1 MPRQIVLASRP
12 SGWPT
17 AANFALTEADRPEL
31 ADGQVRVRNL
41 FMSVDPYMRGRM
53 NDVKSY
59 VPPFRLG
66 EPLEG
71 GAIGTVIESRSPD
84 LAEGD
89 LVLHMLGWRDE
100 AVLPAR
106 QAREVTAAGGLS
118 PSAYLGVLG
127 MPTLTAYVGL
137 LDIAELK
144 QGDVVF
150 VSGAAGAVGSMAGQ
164 IAKIKGAARVIGSA
178 GSEDKVRW
186 LRQIGC
192 DAAFNYRA
200 GPVLEQLREAAPD
213 GIDVYFDNVGADHL
227 DAALVML
234 NPHGRIAMSGAIAH
248 YNATEPPAGPSNLG
262 LVITRRLTLRGFIVS
277 DHARRMPDMIADV
290 SVWLRDGKLRS
301 LWAPGYLRR
310 YAGAHRLWF
319 VRAPEVRFRPQV
331 AREPLEHL
339 LQRSGRRPPGWRV
352 PVRSSRPGPGGRS
365 APTAPPARCRAAGR
379 PAPPRAGACSA
390 PGPAPR
396 P

>member
-17 AANFALTEADRPEL
+17 AANFALTEVGQPEL

-84 LAEGD
+84 LVRGD

-106 QAREVTAAGGLS
+106 QARKVTAAAGLS

-137 LDIAELK
+137 LDIAALK
-144 QGDVVF
+144 PGDVVF

-164 IAKIKGAARVIGSA
+164 IAKLKGAARVIGSA
-178 GSEDKVRW
+178 GSDEKIRW
-186 LRQIGC
+186 LREIGF

-200 GPVLEQLREAAPD
+200 RSCCRAVARGRAGRHRRLLRQR
-213 GIDVYFDNVGADHL
+213 YGADHL

-234 NPHGRIAMSGAIAH
+234 SPTAASPCPARSPTTTPPNRPSAP
-248 YNATEPPAGPSNLG
+248 AT
-262 LVITRRLTLRGFIVS
+262 
-277 DHARRMPDMIADV
+277 
-290 SVWLRDGKLRS
+290 
-301 LWAPGYLRR
+301 WA
-310 YAGAHRLWF
+310 W
-319 VRAPEVRFRPQV
+319 
-331 AREPLEHL
+331 
-339 LQRSGRRPPGWRV
+339 
-352 PVRSSRPGPGGRS
+352 SSPGGSPCAASSS
-365 APTAPPARCRAAGR
+365 ATTSTGCPT
-379 PAPPRAGACSA
+379 
-390 PGPAPR
+390 
-396 P
+396 

>member
-17 AANFALTEADRPEL
+17 ADNFALTEADLPDL

-59 VPPFRLG
+59 VPPFRPG

-84 LAEGD
+84 LAKGD

-106 QAREVTAAGGLS
+106 QARKVAVAEGLS

-127 MPTLTAYVGL
+127 MPTLTAYVGV
-137 LDIAELK
+137 LDIA
-144 QGDVVF
+144 QMQPGDTVF
-150 VSGAAGAVGSMAGQ
+150 VSSAAGAVGSMAGQ
-164 IAKIKGAARVIGSA
+164 IARLKGAGRVIGSA
-178 GSEDKVRW
+178 GTEEKVRW
-186 LRQIGC
+186 LREIGF

-200 GPVLEQLREAAPD
+200 GSVLEQLREAAPD

-234 NPHGRIAMSGAIAH
+234 NNHGRVAMCGAIAH

-262 LVITRRLTLRGFIVS
+262 LVVSKRLTLRGFIIV
-277 DHARRMPDMIADV
+277 DHQNRAPDMAADV
-290 SVWLRDGKLRS
+290 SAWLRDGKLVHAETIVDG
-301 LWAPGYLRR
+301 LDHAPGAFIDLLR
-310 YAGAHRLWF
+310 GANTGKMLVRL
-319 VRAPEVRFRPQV
+319 
-331 AREPLEHL
+331 
-339 LQRSGRRPPGWRV
+339 
-352 PVRSSRPGPGGRS
+352 
-365 APTAPPARCRAAGR
+365 
-379 PAPPRAGACSA
+379 
-390 PGPAPR
+390 
-396 P
+396 

>member
-17 AANFALTEADRPEL
+17 AANFALTETDRPAL
-31 ADGQVRVRNL
+31 ADGQIRVRNL

-84 LAEGD
+84 LNAGD
-89 LVLHMLGWRDE
+89 MVLHMLGWRDE

-106 QAREVTAAGGLS
+106 QARKVTVTKGLS

-127 MPTLTAYVGL
+127 MTTLTAYVGL
-137 LDIAELK
+137 LDIAVFQPGET
-144 QGDVVF
+144 VF

-164 IAKIKGAARVIGSA
+164 IAKLKGAARVIGSA

-186 LRQIGC
+186 LREIGF

-200 GPVLEQLREAAPD
+200 ASVVEQLRETAPG

-227 DAALVML
+227 DAALVLL
-234 NPHGRIAMSGAIAH
+234 NDHGRVAMSGAIAH
-248 YNATEPPAGPSNLG
+248 YNATEPPVGPSNLG
-262 LVITRRLTLRGFIVS
+262 LVITKRLTLRGFIVA
-277 DHARRMPDMIADV
+277 DHQHRLPDMIADV
-290 SVWLRDGKLRS
+290 SGWLREGRLVHAETVVDGLDHAPDAFINLLR
-301 LWAPGYLRR
+301 
-310 YAGAHRLWF
+310 GANTGKMIVRL
-319 VRAPEVRFRPQV
+319 
-331 AREPLEHL
+331 
-339 LQRSGRRPPGWRV
+339 
-352 PVRSSRPGPGGRS
+352 
-365 APTAPPARCRAAGR
+365 
-379 PAPPRAGACSA
+379 
-390 PGPAPR
+390 
-396 P
+396 

>member
-17 AANFALTEADRPEL
+17 AANFALTETDRHQL

-84 LAEGD
+84 LATGD

-106 QAREVTAAGGLS
+106 QARKVTAAHGLS

-137 LDIAELK
+137 LDIAALK
-144 QGDVVF
+144 PGDVVF

-164 IAKIKGAARVIGSA
+164 IAKLKG
-178 GSEDKVRW
+178 
-186 LRQIGC
+186 
-192 DAAFNYRA
+192 
-200 GPVLEQLREAAPD
+200 
-213 GIDVYFDNVGADHL
+213 
-227 DAALVML
+227 
-234 NPHGRIAMSGAIAH
+234 
-248 YNATEPPAGPSNLG
+248 
-262 LVITRRLTLRGFIVS
+262 
-277 DHARRMPDMIADV
+277 
-290 SVWLRDGKLRS
+290 
-301 LWAPGYLRR
+301 
-310 YAGAHRLWF
+310 
-319 VRAPEVRFRPQV
+319 
-331 AREPLEHL
+331 
-339 LQRSGRRPPGWRV
+339 PPG
-352 PVRSSRPGPGGRS
+352 
-365 APTAPPARCRAAGR
+365 
-379 PAPPRAGACSA
+379 
-390 PGPAPR
+390 
-396 P
+396 

>member
-1 MPRQIVLASRP
+1 MPHQIVLASRP

-17 AANFALTEADRPEL
+17 AANFALTEADQPAL
-31 ADGQVRVRNL
+31 ADEQVRVRNL

-100 AVLPAR
+100 AVLPAKA
-106 QAREVTAAGGLS
+106 ARKVTAAKGLS

-127 MPTLTAYVGL
+127 MTTLTAYVGL
-137 LDIAELK
+137 LDIASLK
-144 QGDVVF
+144 AGDVVF

-164 IAKIKGAARVIGSA
+164 IAKLKGAARVIGSA
-178 GSEDKVRW
+178 GSEEKVRW
-186 LRQIGC
+186 LREIGF

-200 GPVLEQLREAAPD
+200 RSVLEQLREAAPD

-234 NPHGRIAMSGAIAH
+234 NLNGRVAMSGAIAH
-248 YNATEPPAGPSNLG
+248 YNATEPLPGPTNIS
-262 LVITRRLTLRGFIVS
+262 LVIIKRLTLRGFLVS
-277 DHARRMPDMIADV
+277 DHARRLPDMIADV
-290 SVWLRDGKLRS
+290 SGWLRDGKLS
-301 LWAPGYLRR
+301 HAETVVEGLDHAPDAFINLLR
-310 YAGAHRLWF
+310 GANTGKMIVRL
-319 VRAPEVRFRPQV
+319 
-331 AREPLEHL
+331 
-339 LQRSGRRPPGWRV
+339 
-352 PVRSSRPGPGGRS
+352 
-365 APTAPPARCRAAGR
+365 
-379 PAPPRAGACSA
+379 
-390 PGPAPR
+390 
-396 P
+396 

>member
-1 MPRQIVLASRP
+1 VPRQIVLASRP

-17 AANFALTEADRPEL
+17 AANFELTEAGRPDL

-66 EPLEG
+66 QPLEG
-71 GAIGTVIESRSPD
+71 GAIGMVIESRSAA

-106 QAREVTAAGGLS
+106 QARKVTAAEGLS

-137 LDIAELK
+137 LDIAALAP
-144 QGDVVF
+144 GDVVF

-164 IAKIKGAARVIGSA
+164 IAKLKGAARVIGSA
-178 GSEDKVRW
+178 GSDEKVRW
-186 LRQIGC
+186 LREIGF

-200 GPVLEQLREAAPD
+200 ANVLEQLREAAPD
-213 GIDVYFDNVGADHL
+213 GVNVYFDNVGADHL

-234 NPHGRIAMSGAIAH
+234 SNHGRVAMSGAIAH
-248 YNATEPPAGPSNLG
+248 YNATEPPVGPSNLG
-262 LVITRRLTLRGFIVS
+262 LVITKRLTLRGFIVT
-277 DHARRMPDMIADV
+277 DHQHRMPDMIADV
-290 SVWLRDGKLRS
+290 SAWLRDGALS
-301 LWAPGYLRR
+301 HAETIVDGLDHAPGAFIDLLR
-310 YAGAHRLWF
+310 GANTGKMLVRL
-319 VRAPEVRFRPQV
+319 
-331 AREPLEHL
+331 
-339 LQRSGRRPPGWRV
+339 
-352 PVRSSRPGPGGRS
+352 
-365 APTAPPARCRAAGR
+365 
-379 PAPPRAGACSA
+379 
-390 PGPAPR
+390 
-396 P
+396 